1 MYRRRVDADVFVLRW
16 PEEVDAVERLR
27 HLGIP
32 RLLLV
37 EPGITPPSVTGC
49 IEDWVR
55 LPADDVDMRARLA
68 ALAERAARHPP
79 APIVEES
86 GCLSH
91 RGATVFLPPVDEQVA
106 RALIEHLGH
115 PVSPEVLRARAW
127 SDGGSETA
135 LRVHI
140 SRLRRRLAP
149 LGLTIRSVRRRG
161 YLIRDAEAVD
171 TTSAAAAG

>member
-1 MYRRRVDADVFVLRW
+1 VERDVFVLRW
-16 PEEVDAVERLR
+16 PDEVDAVERLG

-37 EPGITPPSVTGC
+37 EPGVSPPSVTSC
-49 IEDWVR
+49 IEDWIR
-55 LPADDVDMRARLA
+55 LPADDVDLRARVA
-68 ALAERAARHPP
+68 ALGERAARHPV
-79 APIVEES
+79 APVVEEH

-106 RALIEHLGH
+106 RALIERLGQ
-115 PVSPEVLRARAW
+115 PVSAEELRARAW
-127 SDGGSETA
+127 PDGGSDTA

-149 LGLTIRSVRRRG
+149 LGLSIRSVRRRG
-161 YLIRDAEAVD
+161 YLISDGGTVDAV
-171 TTSAAAAG
+171 TTATPG

>member
-1 MYRRRVDADVFVLRW
+1 MYWRRVDRDVFVLRW

-37 EPGITPPSVTGC
+37 EPGVAPPSATSC
-49 IEDWVR
+49 IEDWIR
-55 LPADDVDMRARLA
+55 LPADDVDLRARLT
-68 ALAERAARHPP
+68 ALAQRAARHPT
-79 APIVEES
+79 APVVEEH
-86 GCLSH
+86 GCVSH
-91 RGATVFLPPVDEQVA
+91 RGGTVFLPPVDEQVA

-115 PVSPEVLRARAW
+115 PVSPEELRARAW
-127 SDGGSETA
+127 SGGGSDTA

-149 LGLTIRSVRRRG
+149 LGLTISSVRRRG
-161 YLIRDAEAVD
+161 YLIRDAEPVD
-171 TTSAAAAG
+171 ETSAAAAG

>member
-1 MYRRRVDADVFVLRW
+1 VERDVFVLRW
-16 PEEVDAVERLR
+16 PDEVDAVERLG

-37 EPGITPPSVTGC
+37 EPGVAPPSVTSC

-55 LPADDVDMRARLA
+55 LPADDVDLRARLA
-68 ALAERAARHPP
+68 ALGERAARHPV
-79 APIVEES
+79 APVVAEH

-106 RALIEHLGH
+106 RALIERLGQ
-115 PVSPEVLRARAW
+115 PVSAEELRARAW
-127 SDGGSETA
+127 PDGGSDTA

-149 LGLTIRSVRRRG
+149 LGLSIRSVRRRG
-161 YLIRDAEAVD
+161 YLISDGGTVDAVTAA
-171 TTSAAAAG
+171 TSG

>member
-1 MYRRRVDADVFVLRW
+1 VFVLRW
-16 PEEVDAVERLR
+16 PDEVDAVERLG

-37 EPGITPPSVTGC
+37 APGVAPPRVTSC

-55 LPADDVDMRARLA
+55 LPADDVDLRARLA
-68 ALAERAARHPP
+68 ALGERAARHPAGP
-79 APIVEES
+79 VVEEH

-91 RGATVFLPPVDEQVA
+91 RGATVFLPPVDEHVA
-106 RALIEHLGH
+106 RALIERLGQ
-115 PVSPEVLRARAW
+115 PVSVEELRARAW
-127 SDGGSETA
+127 PDGGSDTA

-149 LGLTIRSVRRRG
+149 LGLSITSVRRRG
-161 YLIRDAEAVD
+161 YLITDAGAVD
-171 TTSAAAAG
+171 AVTTAISG

>member
-1 MYRRRVDADVFVLRW
+1 MYRRWVDADVFVLRW

-37 EPGITPPSVTGC
+37 EHGITPPSVTDC
-49 IEDWVR
+49 IEDWIR

-68 ALAERAARHPP
+68 ALHERAARHPTT
-79 APIVEES
+79 PIVEEH

-91 RGATVFLPPVDEQVA
+91 RGATVFLPPVDEQVT

-115 PVSPEVLRARAW
+115 PVSAEELRACAW

-149 LGLTIRSVRRRG
+149 LGLAITSVRRRG

-171 TTSAAAAG
+171 ATSAAAAG

>member
-1 MYRRRVDADVFVLRW
+1 MYLRRVDGDVFVLRW

-37 EPGITPPSVTGC
+37 EHGITPPSVTGC
-49 IEDWVR
+49 IEDWIR

-68 ALAERAARHPP
+68 ALHERAARHPP
-79 APIVEES
+79 APVVEES
-86 GCLSH
+86 GCLWH
-91 RGATVFLPPVDEQVA
+91 RGATVFLSPVDEQVA

-115 PVSPEVLRARAW
+115 PVSAEELRACAW
-127 SDGGSETA
+127 SDGGSDTA

-140 SRLRRRLAP
+140 SRLRRRLALP
-149 LGLTIRSVRRRG
+149 
-161 YLIRDAEAVD
+161 Y
-171 TTSAAAAG
+171 

>member
-1 MYRRRVDADVFVLRW
+1 MDREVFVLRW

-37 EPGITPPSVTGC
+37 EPGVAPPNGTSCV
-49 IEDWVR
+49 EDWVR
-55 LPADDVDMRARLA
+55 LPADDVDLRVRLA

-79 APIVEES
+79 APIVEDH

-91 RGATVFLPPVDEQVA
+91 RGVTVILPPVDERVA
-106 RALIEHLGH
+106 RALVEHFGL
-115 PVSPEVLRARAW
+115 PVTVEELRARAW
-127 SDGGSETA
+127 PDGGSNTA

-140 SRLRRRLAP
+140 SRLRRRLEP
-149 LGLTIRSVRRRG
+149 LGLAITSVRGRG
-161 YLIRDAEAVD
+161 YLIRDPETVDAMSATAV
-171 TTSAAAAG
+171 

>member
-1 MYRRRVDADVFVLRW
+1 MERDVFVLRW
-16 PEEVDAVERLR
+16 PDEVDAVERLR

-37 EPGITPPSVTGC
+37 EPGVAPPSVTSC
-49 IEDWVR
+49 IEDWIR
-55 LPADDVDMRARLA
+55 LPADDVDLRTRLA

-79 APIVEES
+79 APVVEEY

-91 RGATVFLPPVDEQVA
+91 RGVTVFLPPVDEQVA
-106 RALIEHLGH
+106 RALIEHLGQ
-115 PVSPEVLRARAW
+115 PVSVEELRVRAW
-127 SDGGSETA
+127 SDGGSDTA

-149 LGLTIRSVRRRG
+149 LGLSIASVRGRG
-161 YLIRDAEAVD
+161 YLIREAGTVD
-171 TTSAAAAG
+171 GTAATAG

>member
-1 MYRRRVDADVFVLRW
+1 MYSRRVDRDVFVLRW
-16 PEEVDAVERLR
+16 PEEVDAVERLG

-37 EPGITPPSVTGC
+37 EPGVAPPRVTSC

-55 LPADDVDMRARLA
+55 LPADDADLRARLA
-68 ALAERAARHPP
+68 ALGERGARHPAGP
-79 APIVEES
+79 VVEEH

-91 RGATVFLPPVDEQVA
+91 RGATVYLPPVDEHVA
-106 RALIEHLGH
+106 RALVERLGQ
-115 PVSPEVLRARAW
+115 PVSVEELRTRAW
-127 SDGGSETA
+127 PDGGSDTA

-149 LGLTIRSVRRRG
+149 LGLSISSVRRRG

-171 TTSAAAAG
+171 ETSAAAAG